1 MSTVSMV
8 KKFEQR
14 SLTTNEHGA
23 PDIDAILQMEQKIKK
38 LKQNGH
44 HNNQSHQSTS
54 RYSG

>member
-23 PDIDAILQMEQKIKK
+23 PDIDAILQIEQKIKAK
-38 LKQNGH
+38 W
-44 HNNQSHQSTS
+44 TP
-54 RYSG
+54 